1 LGISSPA
8 EVTQLLVDWSNG
20 NKAALD
26 QLMPLVYKELRRLAS
41 QYLRRERHNHTLQSA
56 ALVNEAYLRLVD
68 YSNLRWQDR
77 AQFFGLAA
85 QLMRRI
91 LIDHARSHH
100 YAKRGGSAHRVTL
113 DEAAILSEER
123 ASDLV
128 ALDDALSSLAAV
140 DPRKSQ
146 VVELRFFGGLNIDET
161 AEVLKLSSMT
171 VQREWRW
178 AKAYLYREISNRGS
192 NGTGTLVENR

>member
-1 LGISSPA
+1 MGISSA
-8 EVTQLLVDWSNG
+8 SEVTQLLVDWSSG

-26 QLMPLVYKELRRLAS
+26 QLMPLVYQELRRLAS
-41 QYLRRERHNHTLQSA
+41 HYLRKERHNHTLQSA

-91 LIDHARSHH
+91 LIDHARKHH
-100 YAKRGGSAHRVTL
+100 YAKRGGGARNLPL
-113 DEAAILSEER
+113 DEAAVLSEER

-128 ALDDALSSLAAV
+128 ALDDALTDLAAV
-140 DPRKSQ
+140 DPR
-146 VVELRFFGGLNIDET
+146 
-161 AEVLKLSSMT
+161 
-171 VQREWRW
+171 
-178 AKAYLYREISNRGS
+178 
-192 NGTGTLVENR
+192 

>member
-1 LGISSPA
+1 MAAHSPQ
-8 EVTQLLVDWSNG
+8 EVTQLLVDWSHG

-41 QYLRRERHNHTLQSA
+41 GYLRRERHNHTLQSA
-56 ALVNEAYLRLVD
+56 ALVNEAYLRLAD

-100 YAKRGGSAHRVTL
+100 YAKRGAGARKVSL
-113 DEAAILSEER
+113 DEVAVLSEER

-128 ALDDALSSLAAV
+128 ALDDALTSLAAL

-146 VVELRFFGGLNIDET
+146 VVELRFFGGLNIEES
-161 AEVLKLSSMT
+161 AEVLKVSSMT
-171 VQREWRW
+171 IQREWRW
-178 AKAYLYREISNRGS
+178 AKAYLHREMSKGGS
-192 NGTGTLVENR
+192 DDAGTLAENR